1 MNRAAVLEHLA
12 HTERHI
18 RDGERHLLRQREIV
32 AELECHGHGHST
44 AARLARDLL
53 ELFEGRNPRISMT
66 GRVSCS
72 HCKRQNKIANG
83 EPPLPSTLDRPATT
97 RLLCRARS
105 RRTGAL
111 KQSPAAPG
119 CSRAMEVLA
128 FGRGG

>member
-53 ELFEGRNPRISMT
+53 ELFEKAQSA
-66 GRVSCS
+66 
-72 HCKRQNKIANG
+72 H
-83 EPPLPSTLDRPATT
+83 LDE
-97 RLLCRARS
+97 RARLML
-105 RRTGAL
+105 AL
-111 KQSPAAPG
+111 QASK
-119 CSRAMEVLA
+119 
-128 FGRGG
+128 